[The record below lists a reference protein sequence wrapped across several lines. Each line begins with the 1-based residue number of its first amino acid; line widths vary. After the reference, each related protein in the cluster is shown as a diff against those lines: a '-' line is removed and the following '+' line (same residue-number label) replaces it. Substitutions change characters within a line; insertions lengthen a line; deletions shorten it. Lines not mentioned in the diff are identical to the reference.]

1 MVDAAKRTRALDVDA
16 ASARSLSEKAHAL
29 LGLDGGNTLMF
40 SLHIAQR
47 VERRV
52 DKHNPSGKERQLI
65 DAALRSWS
73 EEFSAAVGCLAEATP
88 EALERAKRHANS
100 AVDDAKA
107 ASAAGHRAGIYK
119 IEPRP
124 VIHYETTEEDM
135 LLAHAA
141 DWDTTEVMLREEARL
156 RAAFEQPR
164 DS

>member
-29 LGLDGGNTLMF
+29 LGIDVGNALMGG
-40 SLHIAQR
+40 LHIAQR
-47 VERRV
+47 IERRV

-73 EEFSAAVGCLAEATP
+73 EEFPAAVGCLAEATP
-88 EALERAKRHANS
+88 EALERGKQHADS
-100 AVDDAKA
+100 AADYAKA

-135 LLAHAA
+135 LLANAGLQ
-141 DWDTTEVMLREEARL
+141 DYVDMLHEIEYGNRYEAN
-156 RAAFEQPR
+156 
-164 DS
+164 D